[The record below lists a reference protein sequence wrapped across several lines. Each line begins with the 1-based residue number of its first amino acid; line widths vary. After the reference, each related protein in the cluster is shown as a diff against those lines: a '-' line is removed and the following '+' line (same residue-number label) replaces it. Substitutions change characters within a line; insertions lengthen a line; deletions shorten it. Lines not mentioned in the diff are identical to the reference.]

1 VRGSRTAA
9 TAGGIQIAC
18 LGTLAAGLLASALV
32 IELVPSPND
41 TSRAMFV
48 LLAVVLVILQT
59 RPRRNVTT
67 RGNVEGIPLD
77 EVPFVPALLMI
88 TPLQCLIVITVASLA
103 GSIVLRRQ
111 WLKAAFNLGS
121 LLLSGAVGITVVK
134 LLHVS
139 PQQRPGIT
147 EVAVG
152 MVAAIALTTVSA
164 LTVRGIASYHS
175 GSAYLPMVRE
185 LSGRIVPWT
194 GAVTLGGVAALCVG
208 VYPLSA
214 VLLIGVVMFFYR
226 AYAASVTEQL
236 GRLHAERL
244 QQAIVSLRT
253 HTDPSEVREDLVAA
267 AKELLGAELADIVPE
282 GEADT
287 ARSTSAPL
295 LDGQRLRVDKRL
307 GVEQWDA
314 NDRDTLLTLAGVAG
328 DVMRAADLIARL
340 RTITNSQSEGVI
352 ALDMRTCITF
362 ANPAAVRMLG
372 CTSDADVLGA
382 RIRDKLTLRNRRL
395 PIDFTS
401 MVEGQLVAHDA
412 DATLGPPDGDNLDI
426 AYSITPLR
434 AEGEHV
440 GAVLV
445 LRDVTE
451 RRAFQDELTRRAL
464 HDELTGLPNR
474 RLLLERLDH
483 ALTRSSSTGLHHG
496 LLFLDLDR
504 FKLVNDSYGHIMG
517 DKLLVQVAG
526 RLRAGLSPVHSVARM
541 SGDEFIVL
549 IEDAPDMETVTAI
562 AESLLQVM
570 KEPFIVDGQRIFMS
584 ASIGVGLT
592 QDDQGRDVVLAG
604 IDAAAYAAK
613 ASGRNCY
620 CVSTDASV
628 DETRARLDLEVS
640 LRHGLDENELELHYQ
655 PIVTSDFGKVVG
667 VEALVRWRSP
677 QRGILWPQQ
686 FVPIAE
692 ETGLIVPMGRWVLED
707 ACRTLRAWTLDHPD
721 RPPLRVSVNLS
732 ALQFAQHK
740 LAEDVAETLASTG
753 LPASQLCLEITE
765 TVLMSDTIGTVTTL
779 NALHDLGVAVAIDD
793 FGTGYS
799 SLSYLKRFAID
810 VVKLDRTF
818 IEGLVTDEVDMA
830 IAGAVIKLTE
840 ALHMTTVAEGV
851 ETDSQRQVLVELGC
865 PFIQGYL
872 TSRPLPAADFLD
884 FWTSTYPQAPVPP
897 VTLLPD
903 PDQRRA
909 S

>member
-1 VRGSRTAA
+1 MTRTRTAA
-9 TAGGIQIAC
+9 TAAGLRIAS
-18 LGTLAAGLLASALV
+18 LGTLVLGLGASALV
-32 IELVPSPND
+32 IAFVPTRHPTRIS
-41 TSRAMFV
+41 MFI
-48 LLAVVLVILQT
+48 LLAVVLVVLQT

-67 RGNVEGIPLD
+67 RGSVEGIPLD
-77 EVPFVPALLMI
+77 EVPFVPALVMI
-88 TPLQCLIVITVASLA
+88 LPWQCLLVIMVASLS
-103 GSIVLRRQ
+103 GSIVLRRH
-111 WLKAAFNLGS
+111 WLKTAFNLGM
-121 LLLSGAVGITVVK
+121 LLLSGSVAIGVVH
-134 LLHVS
+134 LLGTS
-139 PQQRPGIT
+139 PRKTPDIRD
-147 EVAVG
+147 VAVG
-152 MVAAIALTTVSA
+152 MFAAIVLTTVSA
-164 LTVRGIASYHS
+164 LTVRAIASYHS

-185 LSGRIVPWT
+185 LTGRLLPWI

-208 VYPLSA
+208 VYPYSA

-226 AYAASVTEQL
+226 AYAASVSEQN

-267 AKELLGAELADIVPE
+267 AKELLGAEMADIVLE
-282 GEADT
+282 GDVDS

-307 GVEQWDA
+307 GVEHWDA

-352 ALDMRTCITF
+352 ALDMRTVITF

-372 CTSDADVLGA
+372 CTSDAEVLGS

-412 DATLGPPDGDNLDI
+412 DATLGPPDGDTLDI

-483 ALTRSSSTGLHHG
+483 ALTRSTTTGLHHG

-504 FKLVNDSYGHIMG
+504 FKLVNDSYGHIIG

-526 RLRAGLSPVHSVARM
+526 RLRAGLSPADSVARM

-549 IEDAPDMETVTAI
+549 IEDAPDMEAVTSV
-562 AESLLQVM
+562 AEQLLQVM
-570 KEPFIVDGQRIFMS
+570 QEPFSVDGHHIFMS

-640 LRHGLDENELELHYQ
+640 LRQGLDE
-655 PIVTSDFGKVVG
+655 TSSSCTTSRSSRRTPAWSSVSRRSCAGARRSG
-667 VEALVRWRSP
+667 ASCGLNSSCRSP
-677 QRGILWPQQ
+677 RRQGSSSRWAAG
-686 FVPIAE
+686 FSRTRA
-692 ETGLIVPMGRWVLED
+692 GRCANGRWTTPTGRRF
-707 ACRTLRAWTLDHPD
+707 ACR
-721 RPPLRVSVNLS
+721 
-732 ALQFAQHK
+732 
-740 LAEDVAETLASTG
+740 
-753 LPASQLCLEITE
+753 
-765 TVLMSDTIGTVTTL
+765 
-779 NALHDLGVAVAIDD
+779 
-793 FGTGYS
+793 
-799 SLSYLKRFAID
+799 
-810 VVKLDRTF
+810 
-818 IEGLVTDEVDMA
+818 
-830 IAGAVIKLTE
+830 
-840 ALHMTTVAEGV
+840 
-851 ETDSQRQVLVELGC
+851 
-865 PFIQGYL
+865 
-872 TSRPLPAADFLD
+872 
-884 FWTSTYPQAPVPP
+884 
-897 VTLLPD
+897 
-903 PDQRRA
+903 
-909 S
+909 